1 MYLRVIS
8 CHGQISFGKINPL
21 ADISQR
27 CIGIEARVELE
38 QHVRATFIPSGPH
51 LLDALDRLEFLLH
64 GSNQQSLGVL
74 GRDPFMTHRHVND
87 RNVDVRLGLLG
98 NILISDRP
106 GDQDEQQNGQ
116 DRSRITKSGADDRHR
131 RQQALLHTATYGDP
145 LSR

>member
-1 MYLRVIS
+1 
-8 CHGQISFGKINPL
+8 
-21 ADISQR
+21 
-27 CIGIEARVELE
+27 
-38 QHVRATFIPSGPH
+38 
-51 LLDALDRLEFLLH
+51 
-64 GSNQQSLGVL
+64 
-74 GRDPFMTHRHVND
+74 MTHRHVND

-98 NILISDRP
+98 NILISNRP